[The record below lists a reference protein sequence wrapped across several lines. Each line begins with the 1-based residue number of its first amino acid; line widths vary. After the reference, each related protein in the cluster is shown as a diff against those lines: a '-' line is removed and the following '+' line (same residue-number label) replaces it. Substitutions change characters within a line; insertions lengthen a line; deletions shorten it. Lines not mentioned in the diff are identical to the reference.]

1 VYPAAAIDAGGKVRL
16 LRGALLA
23 LGVWTALVAARETQA
38 EVVQLVPEDRASW
51 RARNIF
57 AWVRPGHFYGARR
70 IDVET
75 SPPGATLDL
84 FYVRSNFQKLYEQT
98 TAPAT
103 VILPK
108 RVEAGPRDA
117 VTIRAFLPGFRQRET
132 SVRVASSQDRVLLEL
147 DPLPNALRAVAHTY
161 FAGRTSL
168 TLLTDEL
175 PTVRV
180 QERDEGFHL
189 ILAETALDPEA
200 QRSLD
205 GLRSPVVGGV
215 EALQVGEDLLVQVAL
230 SPAAR
235 EDSLQIRSRQAHDPI
250 RDVYRYAIDLVP
262 ADSGAAAVEDARAAL
277 TRLTSADV
285 TGCAERFDEALR
297 GALDAET
304 LSRALAPSGA
314 FTDPFLRA
322 AMKRLG
328 EVSPGG
334 AVVLEDGTRLD
345 TRSPLELTA
354 ATGQAAQARGFL
366 ALLRAFVR
374 ELEPGEG
381 AREGLRSLIAPEMS
395 PAEFAKTLAQAEA
408 LESACRGGGAVR

>member
-1 VYPAAAIDAGGKVRL
+1 VRL
-16 LRGALLA
+16 LSGALLA
-23 LGVWTALVAARETQA
+23 LGIWTTLLAARASHA

-51 RARNIF
+51 RARNLF
-57 AWVRPGHFYGARR
+57 AWIRPGHFYGSRR

-103 VILPK
+103 LILPK

-117 VTIRAFLPGFRQRET
+117 VTIRAFLPGFRQRQT

-147 DPLPNALRAVAHTY
+147 DPLPNTLRAVAHTY
-161 FAGRTSL
+161 FGGRTSL

-180 QERDEGFHL
+180 QEREEGFHL
-189 ILAETALDPEA
+189 ILAETALDPAA

-205 GLRSPVVGGV
+205 GLRSPVLGRV
-215 EALQVGEDLLVQVAL
+215 EALQVGEDLLLQIAL
-230 SPAAR
+230 SDAAR
-235 EDSLQIRSRQAHDPI
+235 RDSLQIRSRQAHDTI
-250 RDVYRYAIDLVP
+250 RDVYRYAVDLVP
-262 ADSGAAAVEDARAAL
+262 ADSGAAAVEDARTAL
-277 TRLTSADV
+277 ARITTADV
-285 TGCAERFDEALR
+285 TGCAERLDDALR
-297 GALDAET
+297 GALDPEA
-304 LSRALAPSGA
+304 LSRALAPSGS

-334 AVVLEDGTRLD
+334 AVTLRDGTKLD
-345 TRSPLELTA
+345 TRAPLELTA
-354 ATGQAAQARGFL
+354 AMSQAAQAKGFL
-366 ALLRAFVR
+366 ALLHRFVR
-374 ELEPGEG
+374 ELEPAEG
-381 AREGLRSLIAPEMS
+381 AAEGLRSLIAPEAG
-395 PAEFAKTLAQAEA
+395 PPEFAKTLAQAEA
-408 LESACRGGGAVR
+408 LESACRSSAAR

>member
-1 VYPAAAIDAGGKVRL
+1 MRL
-16 LRGALLA
+16 LGGALLA
-23 LGVWTALVAARETQA
+23 LGVWTSLLAARETKA

-57 AWVRPGHFYGARR
+57 AWVRPGHFYGSRR

-147 DPLPNALRAVAHTY
+147 DPLPNKLRAVAHTY

-180 QERDEGFHL
+180 QDRDQGFHL
-189 ILAETALDPEA
+189 ILAETALDPAA

-205 GLRSPVVGGV
+205 GLRSPVVSGV

-230 SPAAR
+230 RGGERP
-235 EDSLQIRSRQAHDPI
+235 DSLQIRSRQAHDPI
-250 RDVYRYAIDLVP
+250 RDVYRYAVDLVP
-262 ADSGAAAVEDARAAL
+262 ADSGAAAVEDAQVAL
-277 TRLTSADV
+277 TRIGSADV
-285 TGCAERFDEALR
+285 TGCAERFDDALR
-297 GALDAET
+297 GALDAEA
-304 LSRALAPSGA
+304 LSRALAPSGS

-334 AVVLEDGTRLD
+334 AVTLVDGTKLD

-354 ATGQAAQARGFL
+354 AMGQAAQAKGFL
-366 ALLRAFVR
+366 ALLRRFVR
-374 ELEPGEG
+374 ELEPEEG
-381 AREGLRSLIAPEMS
+381 ADEGLRSLIAPEAI
-395 PAEFAKTLAQAEA
+395 PAEFAKTLSQAEA
-408 LESACRGGGAVR
+408 LESACRGGAR

>member
-1 VYPAAAIDAGGKVRL
+1 VRL
-16 LRGALLA
+16 LSGALLA
-23 LGVWTALVAARETQA
+23 LGIWTTTLAAPRETRA

-51 RARNIF
+51 RARNLF
-57 AWVRPGHFYGARR
+57 AWVRPGHFYGSRR

-117 VTIRAFLPGFRQRET
+117 VTIRAFLPGYRQRET

-147 DPLPNALRAVAHTY
+147 DPLPNTLRAIAHTY

-180 QERDEGFHL
+180 QERDEGFHVV
-189 ILAETALDPEA
+189 LAETALDPTA
-200 QRSLD
+200 RSSLD
-205 GLRSPVVGGV
+205 GLRSPVVGGM
-215 EALQVGEDLLVQVAL
+215 EALQVGEDLLLQVELTGASRQTPPQL
-230 SPAAR
+230 
-235 EDSLQIRSRQAHDPI
+235 RSRQAHDPI
-250 RDVYRYAIDLVP
+250 RDVYRYAVDLVP
-262 ADSGAAAVEDARAAL
+262 ADSGAAAVESARAAL
-277 TRLTSADV
+277 ARITSADV
-285 TGCAERFDEALR
+285 TGCAERFDETLR
-297 GALDAET
+297 KTLDAEA

-334 AVVLEDGTRLD
+334 AVILVDGTRLD
-345 TRSPLELTA
+345 TRSQLELTA
-354 ATGQAAQARGFL
+354 AMGQAAQAKGYL
-366 ALLRAFVR
+366 ALLRSFVR
-374 ELEPGEG
+374 ELEEGEG
-381 AREGLRSLIAPEMS
+381 AGEGLRSLVAPETS
-395 PAEFAKTLAQAEA
+395 PAEFARTLAQAEA
-408 LESACRGGGAVR
+408 LESACRGGGAG

>member
-1 VYPAAAIDAGGKVRL
+1 VRL
-16 LRGALLA
+16 LGGALLA
-23 LGVWTALVAARETQA
+23 LGVWTSLVAARDA
-38 EVVQLVPEDRASW
+38 RSEVVQLVPEDRASW

-57 AWVRPGHFYGARR
+57 AWMRPGHFYGSRR

-147 DPLPNALRAVAHTY
+147 DPLPNKLRAVAHTY

-180 QERDEGFHL
+180 QDREQGFHL
-189 ILAETALDPEA
+189 ILAETALDPAA
-200 QRSLD
+200 QGSLE
-205 GLRSPVVGGV
+205 GLRSPVLSGV

-230 SPAAR
+230 RDGGP
-235 EDSLQIRSRQAHDPI
+235 DSLQIRSRQAHDAI
-250 RDVYRYAIDLVP
+250 RDVYRYAVDLVP
-262 ADSGAAAVEDARAAL
+262 ADSGAAAVEEARAAL
-277 TRLTSADV
+277 ARIGSADV
-285 TGCAERFDEALR
+285 TGCAERFDDALR
-297 GALDAET
+297 GALDAEA
-304 LSRALAPSGA
+304 LSRALAPSGS

-328 EVSPGG
+328 EVSPGA
-334 AVVLEDGTRLD
+334 AVTLMDGTKHD
-345 TRSPLELTA
+345 TRSPLELSA
-354 ATGQAAQARGFL
+354 AMGQAAQARGFL
-366 ALLRAFVR
+366 ALLRRFVR

-381 AREGLRSLIAPEMS
+381 ADEGLRSLIAPEAS
-395 PAEFAKTLAQAEA
+395 PTEFAKTLSQAEA
-408 LESACRGGGAVR
+408 LESACRGGAR

>member
-1 VYPAAAIDAGGKVRL
+1 VRL

-23 LGVWTALVAARETQA
+23 LGVWTALLAARETRA

-70 IDVET
+70 IEVET

-103 VILPK
+103 LILPK
-108 RVEAGPRDA
+108 RVDAGPRDA

-147 DPLPNALRAVAHTY
+147 DPLPNTLRAVAHTY

-180 QERDEGFHL
+180 QERDDGFHL

-200 QRSLD
+200 ERSLD
-205 GLRSPVVGGV
+205 GLRSPVVGSV

-230 SPAAR
+230 GAEAR
-235 EDSLQIRSRQAHDPI
+235 QDSLQLRSRQAHDPI
-250 RDVYRYAIDLVP
+250 RDVYRYAVDLVP
-262 ADSGAAAVEDARAAL
+262 ADSGAAAVEDARASLA
-277 TRLTSADV
+277 RITSADV

-297 GALDAET
+297 GSLEAEA

-334 AVVLEDGTRLD
+334 AVVLVDGTRLD
-345 TRSPLELTA
+345 TKSPLELTA

-381 AREGLRSLIAPEMS
+381 AGEGLRSLVAPETS
-395 PAEFAKTLAQAEA
+395 PQEFARKLAQAEA
-408 LESACRGGGAVR
+408 LESACRGDGPPR

>member
-1 VYPAAAIDAGGKVRL
+1 VRL
-16 LRGALLA
+16 LSGVLLA
-23 LGVWTALVAARETQA
+23 LGVWTTLLASRESHA

-51 RARNIF
+51 RARNLF
-57 AWVRPGHFYGARR
+57 AWMRPGHFYGSRR

-117 VTIRAFLPGFRQRET
+117 VTIRAFLPGFRESSV
-132 SVRVASSQDRVLLEL
+132 SVRVSSSQDRVLLEL
-147 DPLPNALRAVAHTY
+147 DPLPNTLRAVAHTY

-180 QERDEGFHL
+180 QERDDGFHL
-189 ILAETALDPEA
+189 ILAETALDPTAE
-200 QRSLD
+200 RSLD
-205 GLRSPVVGGV
+205 GLRSPVVGRV
-215 EALQVGEDLLVQVAL
+215 EALQVGEDLLLQVRLDA
-230 SPAAR
+230 SAR
-235 EDSLQIRSRQAHDPI
+235 GDSLQLRSRQAHDAI
-250 RDVYRYAIDLVP
+250 RGVYRYAVDLVP
-262 ADSGAAAVEDARAAL
+262 ADPGTAVEAARSAL
-277 TRLTSADV
+277 GRITSADV
-285 TGCAERFDEALR
+285 TGCAERLDEALR
-297 GALDAET
+297 AALDAEA

-328 EVSPGG
+328 EVSPGA
-334 AVVLEDGTRLD
+334 AVTLMDGTRFD
-345 TRSPLELTA
+345 TSSPLELTA
-354 ATGQAAQARGFL
+354 AMSQAAQAKGFL
-366 ALLRAFVR
+366 ALLRRFVL
-374 ELEPGEG
+374 ELEPAEG
-381 AREGLRSLIAPEMS
+381 AAEGLRSLIAPEAG
-395 PAEFAKTLAQAEA
+395 PPEFAKTLAQAEA
-408 LESACRGGGAVR
+408 LESACRSHAAR